1 MIQIHFCSQAKC
13 VFCLFVLFFKKG
25 FNRIFDNLECVVL
38 SLHLSDSYACS
49 YSQEQYHKHTFTV
62 SSFIVLKTTVLKSY
76 FESRFYEYGSC
87 VHIYESVK

>member
-13 VFCLFVLFFKKG
+13 VFLFVFLSVLFFKKG
-25 FNRIFDNLECVVL
+25 LNRIFDNLECVVL

-62 SSFIVLKTTVLKSY
+62 SSFVVLKTTVLKSY
-76 FESRFYEYGSC
+76 FESRFAQC
-87 VHIYESVK
+87 VHIL